1 MTAQSQAKELP
12 DFETAITELES
23 IVNQMEVGNLS
34 LEASL
39 NAYKRGAELL
49 QFCQKL
55 LTEAEQQVRILND
68 ANKLMAFE
76 PSNEQNQ

>member
-1 MTAQSQAKELP
+1 VTSKPQTKDLP
-12 DFETAITELES
+12 DFETAISELET
-23 IVNQMEVGNLS
+23 IVSQMEAGNLP

-49 QFCQKL
+49 LLCQKS

-68 ANKLMAFE
+68 ANKLTAFE
-76 PSNEQNQ
+76 PDNE